1 MAAQGAQSARRKQQ
15 TRRVQ
20 AQKSRAPEA
29 KILRIGIIHSGR
41 IVEERLIPSGQSVSV
56 GESPKCTV
64 VIPPGAVPS
73 KRFELFAAKGGRY
86 ELHFTTQMHG
96 KVAVQDQ
103 VVTLAALS
111 QKGQAKK
118 RGNFFSLVLT
128 DRNRGK
134 VYVGEYTVLFQFVTP
149 PPQPVRHRSSDF
161 RGWRWQDVDWL
172 FLGILLFSALVHTAA
187 VIWIESQPP
196 PRRVRLQDFPDRFV
210 RLIIPPEDTPEV
222 VEEVSDD
229 GEIEVEATPA
239 EVEATPEPTPG
250 PAAGGEENDGGSDE
264 PPETSE
270 ERRERLEKSV
280 ADKGIL
286 ALIGT
291 TGEGRGSEIAD
302 LLADTS
308 GLSGDV
314 GDALSGSSGV
324 AIARRDSDQ
333 AGLRGGGGGDGAAGI
348 GDLGAAG
355 GGAGGTVE
363 KKQAAPKPVL
373 EQGSVELTSGSA
385 GDVRSQMKRYLP
397 RIKACYERELRGEP
411 DLAGKVTVS
420 WLIGESGRAE
430 DTAVEANTTGNA
442 ALGSCIVREINKIKF
457 TPPADGDDEIEVA
470 GYPFIFS
477 SQ

>member
-1 MAAQGAQSARRKQQ
+1 MAAQGAQTARRKQQ

-41 IVEERLIPSGQSVSV
+41 IVEERLIPSGQTVTV

-64 VIPPGAVPS
+64 VIAPGAVPS
-73 KRFELFAAKGGRY
+73 KKFEIFSFKSGRY

-96 KVAVQDQ
+96 KVAVSDQ
-103 VVTLAALS
+103 VVTLASLS
-111 QKGQAKK
+111 QRGQAKK
-118 RGNFFSLVLT
+118 RGNYFSLNLT

-161 RGWRWQDVDWL
+161 RGWRWQEVDWV
-172 FLGILLFSALVHTAA
+172 FLGVLLFSALVHTAA
-187 VIWIESQPP
+187 VVWIESQPP

-210 RLIIPPEDTPEV
+210 RMILPPEDAQPIVEDISDAGEV
-222 VEEVSDD
+222 
-229 GEIEVEATPA
+229 EVEATPA
-239 EVEATPEPTPG
+239 ESEATPEPTPAE
-250 PAAGGEENDGGSDE
+250 AAGGEEAGGEEDVESA
-264 PPETSE
+264 E
-270 ERRERLEKSV
+270 ERRERLEESV

-291 TGEGRGSEIAD
+291 TGDASRGGQIAD
-302 LLADTS
+302 LLADAS

-324 AIARRDSDQ
+324 AIARRDVDQ

-363 KKQAAPKPVL
+363 KKQTAPKPVL
-373 EQGSVELTSGSA
+373 EQGPVELSSGNA
-385 GDVRSQMKRYLP
+385 GDVRSQMNRYLP

-420 WLIGESGRAE
+420 WLIGGAGRAE
-430 DTAVEANTTGNA
+430 DTAVEANTTGNS
-442 ALGSCIVREINKIKF
+442 ALGACIVREINKIKF
-457 TPPADGDDEIEVA
+457 KPPADDEDEIEVA

>member
-1 MAAQGAQSARRKQQ
+1 MAAQRAQSARRKQQ

-20 AQKSRAPEA
+20 AQKSRAPDA

-41 IVEERLIPSGQSVSV
+41 IVEERLIPSGTSVTV

-64 VIPPGAVPS
+64 VIPPGAVPA
-73 KRFELFAAKGGRY
+73 KKFELFAAKGGKY
-86 ELHFTTQMHG
+86 ELRFTTQMHG
-96 KVAVQDQ
+96 KVAVSDQ
-103 VVTLAALS
+103 VVTLASLA
-111 QKGQAKK
+111 QRGQAKK
-118 RGNFFSLVLT
+118 RGNYFSLGLD

-161 RGWRWQDVDWL
+161 NSWRWQDVDWL

-210 RLIIPPEDTPEV
+210 RLIIPPEEEPQV
-222 VEEVSDD
+222 LEVSDE
-229 GEIEVEATPA
+229 GEVEVEATPA
-239 EVEATPEPTPG
+239 ESEATPEPTPG
-250 PAAGGEENDGGSDE
+250 DAAGGEESGGEEDV
-264 PPETSE
+264 ETAE
-270 ERRERLEKSV
+270 ERRERLEQSV

-291 TGEGRGSEIAD
+291 TGEGKGSEIAD

-324 AIARRDSDQ
+324 AIARRDVDQ

-348 GDLGAAG
+348 GDLGGAG

-363 KKQAAPKPVL
+363 KKQTAPKPVL
-373 EQGSVELTSGSA
+373 EQGTVELSSGNA

-420 WLIGESGRAE
+420 WIIGEAGRAG
-430 DTAVEANTTGNA
+430 DTAVEANTTGNS

-457 TPPADGDDEIEVA
+457 KPPEEDEDEIEVA

>member
-96 KVAVQDQ
+96 KVAVQEQ

-118 RGNFFSLVLT
+118 RGNFFSLGLT

-229 GEIEVEATPA
+229 GEVEVEATPP

-250 PAAGGEENDGGSDE
+250 PAAGGEQNDGGPDE

-291 TGEGRGSEIAD
+291 TGEGRGNEIAD
-302 LLADTS
+302 LSPLIE
-308 GLSGDV
+308 LSGTHQDM
-314 GDALSGSSGV
+314 
-324 AIARRDSDQ
+324 RNTCPHE
-333 AGLRGGGGGDGAAGI
+333 GL
-348 GDLGAAG
+348 L
-355 GGAGGTVE
+355 
-363 KKQAAPKPVL
+363 K
-373 EQGSVELTSGSA
+373 
-385 GDVRSQMKRYLP
+385 RS
-397 RIKACYERELRGEP
+397 
-411 DLAGKVTVS
+411 
-420 WLIGESGRAE
+420 
-430 DTAVEANTTGNA
+430 
-442 ALGSCIVREINKIKF
+442 
-457 TPPADGDDEIEVA
+457 
-470 GYPFIFS
+470 
-477 SQ
+477 